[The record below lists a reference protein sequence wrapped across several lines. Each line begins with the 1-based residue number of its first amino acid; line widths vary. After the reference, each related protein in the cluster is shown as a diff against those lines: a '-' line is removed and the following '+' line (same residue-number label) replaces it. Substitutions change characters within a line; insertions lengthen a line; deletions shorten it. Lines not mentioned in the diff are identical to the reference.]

1 MISDATAV
9 RVDDRDAVQAALQKF
24 VPDIQVVDTT
34 GHDWTVDEFSKGGWM
49 MHRPGNLTC
58 AAPQMRKLHGRVRF
72 AGSDIASVEPGSIE
86 GAMESGAAAAQE
98 VAALLNK
105 MR

>member
-1 MISDATAV
+1 MIDNA
-9 RVDDRDAVQAALQKF
+9 
-24 VPDIQVVDTT
+24 I
-34 GHDWTVDEFSKGGWM
+34 GGWM